1 MNAVQAAETSGDQE
15 LICTA
20 YTTAVLHMRE
30 VLVVY
35 FLVVYMKFLSYILQ
49 VDLMF
54 IFTVWIA
61 PIDYIV
67 STFVVIY

>member
-20 YTTAVLHMRE
+20 YTTAVLHMRDK
-30 VLVVY
+30 V
-35 FLVVYMKFLSYILQ
+35 KFLSYILQ
-49 VDLMF
+49 VDLML

>member
-20 YTTAVLHMRE
+20 YTTAVLHMRDK
-30 VLVVY
+30 V
-35 FLVVYMKFLSYILQ
+35 KFFSYILQ

-54 IFTVWIA
+54 IFTNG
-61 PIDYIV
+61 
-67 STFVVIY
+67 

>member
-1 MNAVQAAETSGDQE
+1 MNAVQAVETSGDQE

-20 YTTAVLHMRE
+20 YTTAVLHMRDK
-30 VLVVY
+30 V
-35 FLVVYMKFLSYILQ
+35 KFLSYILQ